1 MSKLY
6 SVEEYFEFLR
16 ENLQFD
22 LVDISVYSEFDE
34 WVESINPALLYDED
48 RFDVWFNSLDEQD
61 FQELAE
67 RLWKNSKLDYEI
79 EQAQEVAYISNLEID
94 RGEMLLENLKEME
107 YARV

>member
-22 LVDISVYSEFDE
+22 LVEISVYAEFDE
-34 WVESINPALLYDED
+34 WVESVNPAFLYDEE

-61 FQELAE
+61 FQELAD
-67 RLWKNSKLDYEI
+67 RLWKNSKLDDEI
-79 EQAQEVAYISNLEID
+79 EQAQEKSFISNLEID

-107 YARV
+107 YVRI